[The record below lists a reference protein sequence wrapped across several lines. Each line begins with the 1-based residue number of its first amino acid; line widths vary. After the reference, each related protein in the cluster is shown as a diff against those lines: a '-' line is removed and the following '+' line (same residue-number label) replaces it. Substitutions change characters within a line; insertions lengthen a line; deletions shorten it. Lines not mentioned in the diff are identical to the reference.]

1 METIRLQNEAFFTF
15 NKRFKALTASGELT
29 GDFILCGVASGN
41 FQTVMC
47 TDTNEMFLIERK
59 ATFSRQDID
68 SVLVEL
74 DLIKDD
80 VTNEIDELEEMNKK
94 GTEISES
101 WIDKQWE
108 RVHKIQEIRKDINKL
123 RNN

>member
-15 NKRFKALTASGELT
+15 NKRFEALTISGELT

-59 ATFSRQDID
+59 
-68 SVLVEL
+68 
-74 DLIKDD
+74 
-80 VTNEIDELEEMNKK
+80 
-94 GTEISES
+94 
-101 WIDKQWE
+101 
-108 RVHKIQEIRKDINKL
+108 
-123 RNN
+123 

>member
-15 NKRFKALTASGELT
+15 NKRFNALTISGELT